1 LDKEQA
7 DEKDAIINKELTYD
21 SADFIQ
27 DYLIVFNKQLM
38 CLTEFLQ
45 KINTVMYLQRA
56 QREHREKTEKI
67 LVFFGSLSAKLALP
81 MSNELTT
88 GL

>member
-7 DEKDAIINKELTYD
+7 DEKDATINKELTYD

-45 KINTVMYLQRA
+45 KINTVMYL
-56 QREHREKTEKI
+56 
-67 LVFFGSLSAKLALP
+67 
-81 MSNELTT
+81 
-88 GL
+88 